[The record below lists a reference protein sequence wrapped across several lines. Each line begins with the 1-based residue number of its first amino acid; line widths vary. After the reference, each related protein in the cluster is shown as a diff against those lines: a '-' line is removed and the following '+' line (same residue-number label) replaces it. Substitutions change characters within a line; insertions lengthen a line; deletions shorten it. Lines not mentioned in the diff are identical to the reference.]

1 MTSPSITSDR
11 DWTPGLPASF
21 ILRGTAAGGTLRLV
35 ATDSTSVVEEARL
48 RHHLSKTATAA
59 LGRSLSGALLLAIVL
74 AKKADSR
81 VTLRIQGDGPLGWI
95 VAEGSADGMVRGYV
109 RDPAADLP
117 IRVADGKLDVSGVV
131 GKTGELA
138 VTRLLENA
146 EPYTGSVPLVSG
158 EIAEDVAHYLAS
170 SEQIPSAVLLGVYEE
185 GGRVSR
191 SGGLL
196 VQAMPGVSDETLA
209 RLEANIA
216 AMGPITDNLRAN
228 SLLEVM
234 ERAADGLDLQVVAQA
249 QAAKFRCRCSR
260 QKARNSL
267 LYFGM
272 QERQEMM
279 QEGGQEVVCHWCN
292 EHYQITPDEIAALD
306 DDSETGTL
314 PRAQA

>member
-1 MTSPSITSDR
+1 MTSAPTTTEH
-11 DWTPGLPASF
+11 DWTPGIPASF

-35 ATDSTSVVEEARL
+35 ATDSTAVVEEARL
-48 RHHLSKTATAA
+48 RHRLSKTATAA

-74 AKKADSR
+74 GKKADSR

-95 VAEGSADGMVRGYV
+95 VAEGSADGHVRGYV
-109 RDPAADLP
+109 RDPGADLP
-117 IRVADGKLDVSGVV
+117 IRESDGKLDVSGVV
-131 GKTGELA
+131 GKTGEIA

-158 EIAEDVAHYLAS
+158 EIAEDVANYLAS

-196 VQAMPGVSDETLA
+196 VQAMPGVSDETLE

-216 AMGPITDNLRAN
+216 EMGPITDNLRAR

-234 ERAADGLDLQVVAQA
+234 ERAADGLDLQVGAQA
-249 QAAKFRCRCSR
+249 QAAKFQCRCSR

-272 QERQEMM
+272 PERQEMM

-306 DDSETGTL
+306 DDTV